1 MCNTYSLLSL
11 FLMLDLFFF
20 FFSLVFWDSNLQ
32 RLFISVAFTLSLCLT
47 EWLSCDESC
56 DCAVVPFLGRPHL
69 QVLVYW
75 LCELP
80 PDAAAG
86 HAVHVSIEPH
96 GGGRPRSGN
105 GAHLF
110 FHMLGFVVIWKV
122 LLFLLPILT
131 ATGEAI
137 DIWEWCFKT
146 YCLKGVFANSGKAS

>member
-1 MCNTYSLLSL
+1 MCIFLSSADWLKVIFFLLVIKL
-11 FLMLDLFFF
+11 FRKSSEKVITPNETITKNNFIPCLWFFF
-20 FFSLVFWDSNLQ
+20 CRSY
-32 RLFISVAFTLSLCLT
+32 
-47 EWLSCDESC
+47 
-56 DCAVVPFLGRPHL
+56 L

-146 YCLKGVFANSGKAS
+146 YRLKGVFANSGKAS

>member
-11 FLMLDLFFF
+11 LLMLFFF
-20 FFSLVFWDSNLQ
+20 FFCLVFWDSNLH
-32 RLFISVAFTLSLCLT
+32 RLYFSGIHTT
-47 EWLSCDESC
+47 
-56 DCAVVPFLGRPHL
+56 AVLPFLGRPHL

-80 PDAAAG
+80 PDTATG

-96 GGGRPRSGN
+96 GGGRLHPGN
-105 GAHLF
+105 GACLF

-131 ATGEAI
+131 AIGEAT
-137 DIWEWCFKT
+137 DICKCCFKT
-146 YCLKGVFANSGKAS
+146 YHLKGVFSNGGKAS

>member
-1 MCNTYSLLSL
+1 MNY
-11 FLMLDLFFF
+11 
-20 FFSLVFWDSNLQ
+20 
-32 RLFISVAFTLSLCLT
+32 
-47 EWLSCDESC
+47 DESC

-96 GGGRPRSGN
+96 SCGRLCGGN

-110 FHMLGFVVIWKV
+110 FHMLGFVVIGKV

-131 ATGEAI
+131 ATGEAT
-137 DIWEWCFKT
+137 DTCT
-146 YCLKGVFANSGKAS
+146 